1 MPVPAQHPLENQPP
15 SSGNHSNAVVLNP
28 RDLSEIRQLEI
39 GLRMENEKK
48 VAAQIASAKKS
59 LIYNLFMSTI
69 ASFVLPSPGN
79 FYFVAF
85 MRTRTMSESSHRSG
99 KLARLLRVNSVSV
112 QPETT
117 NFAHFEFAALLW
129 LTNDCCL
136 SRFH

>member
-15 SSGNHSNAVVLNP
+15 SSGNHSNTVVLNP
-28 RDLSEIRQLEI
+28 RDLSEI

-59 LIYNLFMSTI
+59 LIYNLFMSTLITLSTI

-85 MRTRTMSESSHRSG
+85 FPTAEKGLISVLTLMANFSTVRSV
-99 KLARLLRVNSVSV
+99 LLQYLNI
-112 QPETT
+112 
-117 NFAHFEFAALLW
+117 
-129 LTNDCCL
+129 C
-136 SRFH
+136 